1 MEFKAVPRTIAD
13 TLDLKRKYVI
23 PRFQRE
29 YSWGNDELQELWDD
43 LLDCF
48 TVNNG
53 KLFPNEYFIG
63 TLVLVGDDDDNMNI
77 ERQVVDGQQRLMTIT
92 IAFSVIRK
100 LFLME
105 KEETL
110 ANKVYSY
117 IMGEDADG
125 VEYAKL
131 VTETPKPYFQMR
143 VQKREQDENIS
154 PNTDEEKR
162 ILNAYNYFERKLSR
176 KNILQEIKK
185 RYLIDDNKLDYIEL
199 LKLFRDQILHCKVI
213 YVTVKCF
220 DDAYAIFEVLNAK
233 GKDLSPIDIIK
244 NSLFSILDETEPVDF
259 AEESWKKIKRK
270 TVGKCDVQTFY
281 RHYWLSKYGYS
292 TAKKLVKEFN
302 DKIGKNQSEYTIFLK
317 ELVEASED
325 YYKIVYPNKNDWPQP
340 EEIDIFYALEACDI
354 FDVTQVR
361 IFLLA
366 LFDVKRKK
374 MISHKQFIRIIKFLE
389 QYHFVFNAICSMR
402 PSGLERRYSSYAR
415 KLRMCKD
422 KNETKKCIDE
432 LIETLK
438 EGMPTEEIFISNFV
452 NIRYTSDFAKDKKLV
467 QYIIKKYEF
476 YNMKTNEVQPLS
488 FTIEHIMPESKNI
501 KECGMIGNLLPLGDK
516 LNSELMD
523 KAFKYKITKYS
534 TSQYKTV
541 EKFVQ
546 QYQNNA
552 EWTKEMIIERTK
564 EIAKK
569 MYEMVYN

>member
-29 YSWGNDELQELWDD
+29 YSWENDELQELWDD

-48 TVNNG
+48 TVHNG
-53 KLFPNEYFIG
+53 KLYPNEYFIG

-77 ERQVVDGQQRLMTIT
+77 KRQVVDGQQRLMTIT

-131 VTETPKPYFQMR
+131 ETETPKPYFQMR
-143 VQKREQDENIS
+143 IQKREQNENIL

-185 RYLIDDNKLDYIEL
+185 RYRIDDNRLDYIEL

-213 YVTVKCF
+213 YVTVKSF

-233 GKDLSPIDIIK
+233 GKDLIPIDIIK
-244 NSLFSILDETEPVDF
+244 NSLFSILNETEPVDF

-270 TVGKCDVQTFY
+270 TVGKCDIQTFY

-325 YYKIVYPNKNDWPQP
+325 YYKIVYPNKNDWSQP
-340 EEIDIFYALEACDI
+340 EEIDIYYALEACDI

-374 MISHKQFIRIIKFLE
+374 MISHKQFLRIIKFLE
-389 QYHFVFNAICSMR
+389 QYHFVFNSICSMR

-415 KLRMCKD
+415 KLRICKD

-432 LIETLK
+432 LIATLK
-438 EGMPTEEIFISNFV
+438 EGLPAKEIFVSNFV
-452 NIRYTSDFAKDKKLV
+452 NVRYTSDFAKDKKLV

-476 YNMKTNEVQPLS
+476 YNMNTNEVQPLS
-488 FTIEHIMPESKNI
+488 FTIEHIMPESTNN

-523 KAFKYKITKYS
+523 KAFKYKIKKYS
-534 TSQYKTV
+534 ASQYKTV

-546 QYQNNA
+546 QYQNND
-552 EWTKEMIIERTK
+552 EWTKEMIFDRTK

-569 MYEMVYN
+569 MFEMVYN